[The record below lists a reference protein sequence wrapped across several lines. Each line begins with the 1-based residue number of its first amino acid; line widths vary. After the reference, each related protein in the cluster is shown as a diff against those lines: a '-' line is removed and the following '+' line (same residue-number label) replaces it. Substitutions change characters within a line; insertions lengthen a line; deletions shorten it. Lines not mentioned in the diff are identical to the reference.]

1 MTKFGYKISSEEHGP
16 QELVDYARRAEQAGF
31 GFAAIS
37 DHFHPWVTAQGHSS
51 FVWAVLG
58 GIAQATDRID
68 IVTGVTCPSVR
79 IHPAVVAHAAAT
91 AGVMLEGRFALGVGS
106 GENLNEHILGD
117 RWPEAPVRL
126 EMLEEAVEV
135 IRMLWEG
142 GQKSH
147 HGRHY
152 TVENARIFD
161 LPERPIP
168 IMVAG
173 SGRLSTTLAGRIGD
187 GFVGL
192 APDAEMLKTFDDSGG
207 AGKPRYSEVN
217 VCWADDKEQAR
228 NTVMEYW
235 PVAGVKGQLMQEL
248 PVPALVRASDVDGA
262 RRRRGLYDRV
272 RAGRPGAHR
281 GNQEVYRR
289 GLRPRMDTPDRARP
303 RGVFPFL
310 PGQSPT
316 QADVRGKVDWLFET

>member
-1 MTKFGYKISSEEHGP
+1 MQRERCNVTEFGYKISSEEHGP
-16 QELVDYARRAEQAGF
+16 QALVANARRAEEVGF
-31 GFAAIS
+31 SFATIS
-37 DHFHPWVTAQGHSS
+37 DHFHPWVTAQGHSP
-51 FVWAVLG
+51 FVWSVLG
-58 GIAQATDRID
+58 GIAQVTQRID

-79 IHPAVVAHAAAT
+79 IHPAIVAHAAAT
-91 AGVMLEGRFALGVGS
+91 AGVMLEGRFVLGVGS

-135 IRMLWEG
+135 IRLLWGG

-173 SGRLSTTLAGRIGD
+173 SGKLSTTLAGRIGD

-207 AGKPRYSEVN
+207 AGKAHYGEVN
-217 VCWADDKEQAR
+217 VCWAADKEQAR
-228 NTVMEYW
+228 RTVMEYW
-235 PVAGVKGQLMQEL
+235 PVAGVEGQLMQEL
-248 PVPALVRASDVDGA
+248 PVPALFEQATSMVPEDDVVATIVCGPDDQEHIEGIRKFVEA
-262 RRRRGLYDRV
+262 GFDHVWIHQIGPDQEGFFRFYQDRV
-272 RAGRPGAHR
+272 LPK
-281 GNQEVYRR
+281 
-289 GLRPRMDTPDRARP
+289 LR
-303 RGVFPFL
+303 
-310 PGQSPT
+310 
-316 QADVRGKVDWLFET
+316 

>member
-1 MTKFGYKISSEEHGP
+1 MTQFGYKISSEEHAP
-16 QELVDYARRAEQAGF
+16 QALVANARRAEEAGF
-31 GFAAIS
+31 SFAAIS
-37 DHFHPWVTAQGHSS
+37 DHFHPWVTAQGHSP

-58 GIAQATDRID
+58 GIAQVTRRIG

-91 AGVMLEGRFALGVGS
+91 AGVMLEDRFVLGVGS

-126 EMLEEAVEV
+126 EMLEEAVKV

-173 SGRLSTTLAGRIGD
+173 SGKSSTTLAGRVGD
-187 GFVGL
+187 GFIGL
-192 APDAEMLKTFDDSGG
+192 APDSEMLKRFEEAGG
-207 AGKPRYSEVN
+207 ANKPRYGEVN
-217 VCWADDKEQAR
+217 VCWADDKRQAR
-228 NTVMEYW
+228 RTVMEYW

-248 PVPALVRASDVDGA
+248 PVPALFEQATSMVPEDDVVSTIVCGPDDQEHIEGIKKFVDA
-262 RRRRGLYDRV
+262 GYDHV
-272 RAGRPGAHR
+272 WIHQIGPD
-281 GNQEVYRR
+281 QEGFFRFYQDSV
-289 GLRPRMDTPDRARP
+289 
-303 RGVFPFL
+303 L
-310 PGQSPT
+310 PKLS
-316 QADVRGKVDWLFET
+316 